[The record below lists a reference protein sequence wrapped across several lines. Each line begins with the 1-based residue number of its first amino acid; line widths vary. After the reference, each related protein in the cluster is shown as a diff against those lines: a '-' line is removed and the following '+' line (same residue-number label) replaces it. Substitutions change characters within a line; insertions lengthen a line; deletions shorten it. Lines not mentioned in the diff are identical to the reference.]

1 MVVIRAD
8 ANSKI
13 GMGHVMR
20 CLSVADALLKRGEE
34 VLFVTADDTPVPLLT
49 KKGIPYRVLHTDYA
63 DMEAELPE
71 LLAVLWEL
79 ALRAVSPEAALPQM
93 PSQRAESSEEA
104 LPQRNAAILVD
115 SYYVTEKYLAALKKR
130 ITTIYMDDIYAFSY
144 PVDMLIN
151 YNIYGEEMGYEK
163 DAAFADT
170 KLLLGTEYVPLR
182 EEFSAGAGYVQSRKK
197 LSPGAENVMPE
208 TERLLQTAGQGRMAA
223 DGGILITTGGSDSF
237 NLAGQL
243 LMEAMKYDALKE
255 KEYHV
260 VSGSLNPHIGEQQA
274 LAQKHENIHI
284 HCNVTNMAELMAE
297 SEVAL
302 SAGGSTLYEL
312 CAMGV
317 PVIAFSFA
325 ENQERLVQT
334 FVKRG
339 IAQYG
344 GNYRTDG
351 NKMIQNT
358 IAGLETLLEDENL
371 RTEYR
376 EKARTLVDGKGADR
390 IAEAIQALR

>member
-49 KKGIPYRVLHTDYA
+49 KKGIPYCVLHTDYA

-71 LLAVLWEL
+71 LWEVLREL
-79 ALRAVSPEAALPQM
+79 PQGAESPDAALAQKNT
-93 PSQRAESSEEA
+93 S
-104 LPQRNAAILVD
+104 ILVD

-182 EEFSAGAGYVQSRKK
+182 EEFSAGAGYAQSRKE
-197 LSPGAENVMPE
+197 LSAETENVTPAE
-208 TERLLQTAGQGRMAA
+208 DRLHQTAEQGRTA

-260 VSGSLNPHIGEQQA
+260 VSGSLNPHIGELQA

-312 CAMGV
+312 CAVGV

-358 IAGLETLLEDENL
+358 IAGLEKLCGDEAL
-371 RTEYR
+371 KTEYR
-376 EKARTLVDGKGADR
+376 RKALQLVDGRGAER
-390 IAEAIQALR
+390 IAEALLSEQ

>member
-63 DMEAELPE
+63 DMEAELPKLWNALSE
-71 LLAVLWEL
+71 LPQGPGV
-79 ALRAVSPEAALPQM
+79 PEAALPQKNT
-93 PSQRAESSEEA
+93 S
-104 LPQRNAAILVD
+104 ILVD

-182 EEFSAGAGYVQSRKK
+182 EEFSAGAGYAQSRKE
-197 LSPGAENVMPE
+197 LSAETENVTPAE
-208 TERLLQTAGQGRMAA
+208 DRLHQTAEQGRTA

-243 LMEAMKYDALKE
+243 LMEAMKYDALKT

-260 VSGSLNPHIGEQQA
+260 VSGSLNPHIGELQA

-297 SEVAL
+297 SKVAL

-358 IAGLETLLEDENL
+358 IAGLETLLEDKNL
-371 RTEYR
+371 RSEYR
-376 EKARTLVDGKGADR
+376 KKARTLVDGKGAER
-390 IAEAIQALR
+390 IAEALLSEQ

>member
-71 LLAVLWEL
+71 LWEVLRE
-79 ALRAVSPEAALPQM
+79 LPQG
-93 PSQRAESSEEA
+93 AESPDATLAQKNTS
-104 LPQRNAAILVD
+104 ILVD

-182 EEFSAGAGYVQSRKK
+182 EEFSAGAGYAQSRKE
-197 LSPGAENVMPE
+197 LSAETENVTPAE
-208 TERLLQTAGQGRMAA
+208 DRLHQTAEQGRTA

-260 VSGSLNPHIGEQQA
+260 VSGSLNPHIGELQA

-297 SEVAL
+297 SKVAL

-358 IAGLETLLEDENL
+358 IAGLETLLEDKNL
-371 RTEYR
+371 RSEYR
-376 EKARTLVDGKGADR
+376 KKARTLVDGKGAER
-390 IAEAIQALR
+390 IAEALLSEQ

>member
-49 KKGIPYRVLHTDYA
+49 KKGIPYRVLHTNYA

-71 LLAVLWEL
+71 LWEVLRE
-79 ALRAVSPEAALPQM
+79 LPQG
-93 PSQRAESSEEA
+93 AESPDATLAQKNTS
-104 LPQRNAAILVD
+104 ILVD

-182 EEFSAGAGYVQSRKK
+182 EEFSAGAGYAQSRKE
-197 LSPGAENVMPE
+197 LSAETENVTPAE
-208 TERLLQTAGQGRMAA
+208 DRLHQTAEQGRTA

-260 VSGSLNPHIGEQQA
+260 VSGSLNPHIGELQA

-297 SEVAL
+297 SKVAL

-358 IAGLETLLEDENL
+358 IAGLETLLEDKNL
-371 RTEYR
+371 RSEYR
-376 EKARTLVDGKGADR
+376 KKARTLVDGKGAER
-390 IAEAIQALR
+390 IAEALLSEQ

>member
-20 CLSVADALLKRGEE
+20 CLSVADALVKRGEE

-71 LLAVLWEL
+71 LWNALSEL
-79 ALRAVSPEAALPQM
+79 PQGPEVPEAALPQ
-93 PSQRAESSEEA
+93 
-104 LPQRNAAILVD
+104 RNTFILVD

-130 ITTIYMDDIYAFSY
+130 IITIYMDDIYAFSY

-151 YNIYGEEMGYEK
+151 YNVYGEEMGYEK

-182 EEFSAGAGYVQSRKK
+182 EEFAAGAGYAQSRKE
-197 LSPGAENVMPE
+197 LSAETENVTPAE
-208 TERLLQTAGQGRMAA
+208 DRLHQMAEQGRTA

-260 VSGSLNPHIGEQQA
+260 VSGSLNLHIGELQA

-297 SEVAL
+297 SEIAL

-371 RTEYR
+371 RAEYR
-376 EKARTLVDGKGADR
+376 KKVRTLVDGKGADR
-390 IAEAIQALR
+390 IAEAIQALK

>member
-20 CLSVADALLKRGEE
+20 CLSVVDALVKCGEE

-49 KKGIPYRVLHTDYA
+49 KKGVSYRVLHTDYA

-71 LLAVLWEL
+71 LLAVLREL
-79 ALRAVSPEAALPQM
+79 ALRAVSPEMVLPQM
-93 PSQRAESSEEA
+93 PSQGAESPDAA
-104 LPQRNAAILVD
+104 LAQKNTSILVD

-182 EEFSAGAGYVQSRKK
+182 EEFSARAGYVQSRKV
-197 LSPGAENVMPE
+197 LSLGAANVTP
-208 TERLLQTAGQGRMAA
+208 AA

-260 VSGSLNPHIGEQQA
+260 VSGSLNPHIGELQA

-371 RTEYR
+371 RAEYR
-376 EKARTLVDGKGADR
+376 KKARTLVDGKGADR
-390 IAEAIQALR
+390 IAEVILSC

>member
-49 KKGIPYRVLHTDYA
+49 KKGIPYCVLHTDYA

-71 LLAVLWEL
+71 LWEVLREL
-79 ALRAVSPEAALPQM
+79 PQGAESPDAALAQKNT
-93 PSQRAESSEEA
+93 S
-104 LPQRNAAILVD
+104 ILVD

-182 EEFSAGAGYVQSRKK
+182 EEFSAGAGYAQSRKE
-197 LSPGAENVMPE
+197 LSAETENVTPAE
-208 TERLLQTAGQGRMAA
+208 DRLHQTAEQGRTA

-260 VSGSLNPHIGEQQA
+260 VSGSLNPHIGELQA

-312 CAMGV
+312 CAVGV

-358 IAGLETLLEDENL
+358 IAGLETLLEDKNL
-371 RTEYR
+371 RSEYR
-376 EKARTLVDGKGADR
+376 KKARTLVDGKGAER
-390 IAEAIQALR
+390 IAEALLSEQ

>member
-20 CLSVADALLKRGEE
+20 CLSVVDALLKRGEE

-49 KKGIPYRVLHTDYA
+49 KKGVPYRILHTDYA
-63 DMEAELPE
+63 DMEAELPKLWNALSE
-71 LLAVLWEL
+71 LPQGPGV
-79 ALRAVSPEAALPQM
+79 PEAALPQ
-93 PSQRAESSEEA
+93 
-104 LPQRNAAILVD
+104 RNTSILVD

-182 EEFSAGAGYVQSRKK
+182 EEFSAGAGYAQSRKE
-197 LSPGAENVMPE
+197 LSAETENVTPAE
-208 TERLLQTAGQGRMAA
+208 DRLHQTAEQGRTA

-260 VSGSLNPHIGEQQA
+260 VSGSLNPHIGELQA

-312 CAMGV
+312 CAVGV

-358 IAGLETLLEDENL
+358 IAGLETLLEDKNL

-376 EKARTLVDGKGADR
+376 KKARTLVDGKGADR
-390 IAEAIQALR
+390 IAEAIISGR

>member
-20 CLSVADALLKRGEE
+20 CLSVADALIKRREE
-34 VLFVTADDTPVPLLT
+34 VLFVTADDTPVPLLI

-63 DMEAELPE
+63 DMEAELPGLLCILQE
-71 LLAVLWEL
+71 LT
-79 ALRAVSPEAALPQM
+79 
-93 PSQRAESSEEA
+93 QRAELPEEVLSRMSS
-104 LPQRNAAILVD
+104 QRKDIAILVD

-163 DAAFADT
+163 AAAFADT
-170 KLLLGTEYVPLR
+170 KLLLGTKYVPLR
-182 EEFSAGAGYVQSRKK
+182 EEFSAGAGYVQSRKEF
-197 LSPGAENVMPE
+197 SEGVENVTP
-208 TERLLQTAGQGRMAA
+208 AA

-243 LMEAMKYDALKE
+243 LMEAMKYDALKT

-260 VSGSLNPHIGEQQA
+260 VSGSLNPHIGELQA

-312 CAMGV
+312 CAVGV

-325 ENQERLVQT
+325 ENQEHLVQT

-351 NKMIQNT
+351 NNMIQNT
-358 IAGLETLLEDENL
+358 IAGLQKLCGDEAL
-371 RTEYR
+371 KTEYR
-376 EKARTLVDGKGADR
+376 RKALQLVDGRGAER
-390 IAEAIQALR
+390 IAEALLSEQ

>member
-20 CLSVADALLKRGEE
+20 CLSVADALVKRREE

-71 LLAVLWEL
+71 LLAVLREL
-79 ALRAVSPEAALPQM
+79 TLRAESPEAAL
-93 PSQRAESSEEA
+93 
-104 LPQRNAAILVD
+104 LQRNTSILVD

-182 EEFSAGAGYVQSRKK
+182 EEFSAGEQQR
-197 LSPGAENVMPE
+197 
-208 TERLLQTAGQGRMAA
+208 TAA

-260 VSGSLNPHIGEQQA
+260 VSGSLNPHIGELQA

-351 NKMIQNT
+351 NKMVQNT

-376 EKARTLVDGKGADR
+376 KKARTLVDGKGADR
-390 IAEAIQALR
+390 IAEAIQALK

>member
-49 KKGIPYRVLHTDYA
+49 KKGIPCRVLHTDYA

-71 LLAVLWEL
+71 LWNALSEL
-79 ALRAVSPEAALPQM
+79 PQGPGAPEAALPQM

-170 KLLLGTEYVPLR
+170 KLLLGANYVPLR
-182 EEFSAGAGYVQSRKK
+182 EEFSAGAGYVQSRKV
-197 LSPGAENVMPE
+197 LSLGAANVTP
-208 TERLLQTAGQGRMAA
+208 AA

-260 VSGSLNPHIGEQQA
+260 VSGSLNPHIGELQA

-376 EKARTLVDGKGADR
+376 KKARTLVDGKGADR
-390 IAEAIQALR
+390 IAEVIQALK

>member
-20 CLSVADALLKRGEE
+20 CLSVADALIKRREE
-34 VLFVTADDTPVPLLT
+34 VLFVTADDTPVPLLI

-63 DMEAELPE
+63 DMEAELHKLWNALSE
-71 LLAVLWEL
+71 LPQGPGV
-79 ALRAVSPEAALPQM
+79 PEAALPQ
-93 PSQRAESSEEA
+93 
-104 LPQRNAAILVD
+104 RNTFILVD

-170 KLLLGTEYVPLR
+170 KLLLGTKYVPLR
-182 EEFSAGAGYVQSRKK
+182 EEFSAGAGYGQSCKEF
-197 LSPGAENVMPE
+197 SEGVENVTP
-208 TERLLQTAGQGRMAA
+208 AA

-243 LMEAMKYDALKE
+243 LMEAMKYDALKT

-260 VSGSLNPHIGEQQA
+260 VSGSLNPHIGELQA

-312 CAMGV
+312 CAVGV

-351 NKMIQNT
+351 NKMIQN
-358 IAGLETLLEDENL
+358 
-371 RTEYR
+371 
-376 EKARTLVDGKGADR
+376 
-390 IAEAIQALR
+390 

>member
-49 KKGIPYRVLHTDYA
+49 KKGVPYRVLHTDYA
-63 DMEAELPE
+63 DMEAELPKLWNALSE
-71 LLAVLWEL
+71 LPQGPGE
-79 ALRAVSPEAALPQM
+79 PEAALPQ
-93 PSQRAESSEEA
+93 
-104 LPQRNAAILVD
+104 RNTFILVD

-170 KLLLGTEYVPLR
+170 KLLLGTKYVPLR
-182 EEFSAGAGYVQSRKK
+182 EEFSAGAGYGQSRKE
-197 LSPGAENVMPE
+197 LSAETENVTPAE
-208 TERLLQTAGQGRMAA
+208 DRLHQTAEQGRTA

-260 VSGSLNPHIGEQQA
+260 VSGSLNPHIGELQA

-312 CAMGV
+312 CAVGV

-358 IAGLETLLEDENL
+358 IAGLETLLEDKNL
-371 RTEYR
+371 RSEYR
-376 EKARTLVDGKGADR
+376 KKAHTLVDGKGAER
-390 IAEAIQALR
+390 IAEALLSEQ

>member
-49 KKGIPYRVLHTDYA
+49 KKGVPYRVLHTDYA
-63 DMEAELPE
+63 DMEAELPGLLCILQE
-71 LLAVLWEL
+71 LT
-79 ALRAVSPEAALPQM
+79 
-93 PSQRAESSEEA
+93 QRAELPEEVLSRMSS
-104 LPQRNAAILVD
+104 QRKDIAILVD

-170 KLLLGTEYVPLR
+170 KLLLGANYVPLR
-182 EEFSAGAGYVQSRKK
+182 EEFSAGAGYVQSRKE
-197 LSPGAENVMPE
+197 LSLGAANVTPAE
-208 TERLLQTAGQGRMAA
+208 E
-223 DGGILITTGGSDSF
+223 GGILITTGGSDSF

-358 IAGLETLLEDENL
+358 IAGLEKLCGDEAL
-371 RTEYR
+371 KTEYR
-376 EKARTLVDGKGADR
+376 RKALQLVDGRGAER
-390 IAEAIQALR
+390 IAEALLSEQ

>member
-34 VLFVTADDTPVPLLT
+34 VLFVTADDTPVPLLI
-49 KKGIPYRVLHTDYA
+49 KKGVPYRVLHTDYA

-71 LLAVLWEL
+71 LWEVLREL
-79 ALRAVSPEAALPQM
+79 PQGAESPEAALAQKNT
-93 PSQRAESSEEA
+93 S
-104 LPQRNAAILVD
+104 ILVD

-130 ITTIYMDDIYAFSY
+130 IITIYMDDIYAFSY

-182 EEFSAGAGYVQSRKK
+182 EEFSA
-197 LSPGAENVMPE
+197 AEQQR
-208 TERLLQTAGQGRMAA
+208 TAA

-358 IAGLETLLEDENL
+358 IAGLEKLCGDEAL
-371 RTEYR
+371 KTEYR
-376 EKARTLVDGKGADR
+376 RKALQLVDGRGAER
-390 IAEAIQALR
+390 IAEALLSEQ

>member
-49 KKGIPYRVLHTDYA
+49 KKGVPYRVLHTDYA

-71 LLAVLWEL
+71 LWEVLREL
-79 ALRAVSPEAALPQM
+79 PQGAESPDAALAQKNT
-93 PSQRAESSEEA
+93 S
-104 LPQRNAAILVD
+104 ILVD

-182 EEFSAGAGYVQSRKK
+182 EEFSAGEQQR
-197 LSPGAENVMPE
+197 
-208 TERLLQTAGQGRMAA
+208 TAANC
-223 DGGILITTGGSDSF
+223 GILITTGGSDSF

-243 LMEAMKYDALKE
+243 LTEAMKYDALKE

-260 VSGSLNPHIGEQQA
+260 VSGSLNPHIGELQA
-274 LAQKHENIHI
+274 LAEKHENIHI

-376 EKARTLVDGKGADR
+376 KKARTLVDGKGADR
-390 IAEAIQALR
+390 IAEAIQAFK

>member
-20 CLSVADALLKRGEE
+20 CLSVADVLLKRGEE

-49 KKGIPYRVLHTDYA
+49 KKGVPYRVLHTDYA

-71 LLAVLWEL
+71 LWEVLREL
-79 ALRAVSPEAALPQM
+79 PQGAESPDAALAQKNT
-93 PSQRAESSEEA
+93 S
-104 LPQRNAAILVD
+104 ILVD

-182 EEFSAGAGYVQSRKK
+182 EEFSAGAGYAQSRKE
-197 LSPGAENVMPE
+197 LSAETENVTPAE
-208 TERLLQTAGQGRMAA
+208 DRLHQTAEQGRTA

-260 VSGSLNPHIGEQQA
+260 VSGSLNPHIGELQA

-312 CAMGV
+312 CAVGV

-358 IAGLETLLEDENL
+358 IAGLEKLCGDEAL
-371 RTEYR
+371 KTEYR
-376 EKARTLVDGKGADR
+376 RKALQLVDGRGAER
-390 IAEAIQALR
+390 IAEALLSEQ

>member
-20 CLSVADALLKRGEE
+20 CLSVADALVKRGEE

-49 KKGIPYRVLHTDYA
+49 KKGIPYRVLHTNYA

-71 LLAVLWEL
+71 LWEVLRE
-79 ALRAVSPEAALPQM
+79 LPQG
-93 PSQRAESSEEA
+93 AESPEEA
-104 LPQRNAAILVD
+104 LPQRNTFILVD

-170 KLLLGTEYVPLR
+170 KILLGTEYVPLR
-182 EEFSAGAGYVQSRKK
+182 EEFSA
-197 LSPGAENVMPE
+197 AEQQR
-208 TERLLQTAGQGRMAA
+208 TAA

-260 VSGSLNPHIGEQQA
+260 VSGSLNPHIGELQA

-376 EKARTLVDGKGADR
+376 KKARTLVDGKGADR
-390 IAEAIQALR
+390 IAEAILSC

>member
-20 CLSVADALLKRGEE
+20 CLSVADALVKRGEE

-71 LLAVLWEL
+71 LWEVLREL
-79 ALRAVSPEAALPQM
+79 PQGAESPEAALAQKNT
-93 PSQRAESSEEA
+93 S
-104 LPQRNAAILVD
+104 ILVD

-130 ITTIYMDDIYAFSY
+130 IITIYMDDIYAFSY

-182 EEFSAGAGYVQSRKK
+182 EEFSA
-197 LSPGAENVMPE
+197 AEQQR
-208 TERLLQTAGQGRMAA
+208 TAA

-371 RTEYR
+371 QTEYR

-390 IAEAIQALR
+390 IAEAIQALK

>member
-49 KKGIPYRVLHTDYA
+49 KKGVPYRVLHTDYA
-63 DMEAELPE
+63 DMEAELPKLWNALSE
-71 LLAVLWEL
+71 LPQGPGE
-79 ALRAVSPEAALPQM
+79 PEAALPQ
-93 PSQRAESSEEA
+93 
-104 LPQRNAAILVD
+104 RNTFILVD

-170 KLLLGTEYVPLR
+170 KLLLGTKYVPLR
-182 EEFSAGAGYVQSRKK
+182 EEFSAGAGYGQSRKE
-197 LSPGAENVMPE
+197 LSAETENVTPAE
-208 TERLLQTAGQGRMAA
+208 DRLHQTAEQGRTA

-255 KEYHV
+255 KKYHV
-260 VSGSLNPHIGEQQA
+260 VSGSLNPHIGELQA

-297 SEVAL
+297 SKVAL

-358 IAGLETLLEDENL
+358 IAGLETLLEDKNL
-371 RTEYR
+371 RSEYR
-376 EKARTLVDGKGADR
+376 KKARTLVDGKGADR
-390 IAEAIQALR
+390 IAEAIISGR

>member
-71 LLAVLWEL
+71 LLAVLREL
-79 ALRAVSPEAALPQM
+79 TLRAESPEMVLPQM
-93 PSQRAESSEEA
+93 PSQGAESPDAA
-104 LPQRNAAILVD
+104 LAQKNTSILVD

-182 EEFSAGAGYVQSRKK
+182 EEFSAGAGYVQSRKV
-197 LSPGAENVMPE
+197 LSLGAANVTP
-208 TERLLQTAGQGRMAA
+208 AA

-260 VSGSLNPHIGEQQA
+260 VSGSLNPHIGELQA

-376 EKARTLVDGKGADR
+376 EKARTLVDGKGAGR
-390 IAEAIQALR
+390 IAEAILSC

>member
-20 CLSVADALLKRGEE
+20 CLSVADALVKRGEE

-71 LLAVLWEL
+71 LWNALSEL
-79 ALRAVSPEAALPQM
+79 PQGPGVPEAALPQKNT
-93 PSQRAESSEEA
+93 S
-104 LPQRNAAILVD
+104 ILVD

-170 KLLLGTEYVPLR
+170 KLLLGANYVPLR
-182 EEFSAGAGYVQSRKK
+182 KEFSA
-197 LSPGAENVMPE
+197 AEQQR
-208 TERLLQTAGQGRMAA
+208 TAA

-260 VSGSLNPHIGEQQA
+260 VSGSLNPHIGELQA
-274 LAQKHENIHI
+274 LAEKHENIHI

-358 IAGLETLLEDENL
+358 IAGIETLLEDENL

-390 IAEAIQALR
+390 IAEAIQVLK

>member
-20 CLSVADALLKRGEE
+20 CLSVADALIKRGEE

-49 KKGIPYRVLHTDYA
+49 KKGVPYRVLHTDYA
-63 DMEAELPE
+63 DMEAELPGLLCILQE
-71 LLAVLWEL
+71 LT
-79 ALRAVSPEAALPQM
+79 
-93 PSQRAESSEEA
+93 QRAELPEEVLSRMSS
-104 LPQRNAAILVD
+104 QRKDIAILVD

-170 KLLLGTEYVPLR
+170 KLLLGTKYVPLRAEFTVGAGYVPLR
-182 EEFSAGAGYVQSRKK
+182 EEFTARAGQA
-197 LSPGAENVMPE
+197 PVME
-208 TERLLQTAGQGRMAA
+208 KVSQTAGQMAN
-223 DGGILITTGGSDSF
+223 GSVLITTGGSDSF
-237 NLAGQL
+237 HLAGQL
-243 LMEAMKYDALKE
+243 LMEAMKYDVLKT
-255 KEYHV
+255 KEYYV
-260 VSGSLNPHIGEQQA
+260 VSGSLNPHIGELQA

-312 CAMGV
+312 CAVGV

-358 IAGLETLLEDENL
+358 IAGLEKLCGDEAL
-371 RTEYR
+371 KTEYR
-376 EKARTLVDGKGADR
+376 RKALQLVDGRGAER
-390 IAEAIQALR
+390 IAEALLSEQ

>member
-20 CLSVADALLKRGEE
+20 CLSVADALVKRGEE

-63 DMEAELPE
+63 DMEAELPKLWNALSE
-71 LLAVLWEL
+71 LPQG
-79 ALRAVSPEAALPQM
+79 SGAAL
-93 PSQRAESSEEA
+93 
-104 LPQRNAAILVD
+104 LQRNTSILVD
-115 SYYVTEKYLAALKKR
+115 SYYVTEKYLAALKSR

-182 EEFSAGAGYVQSRKK
+182 EEFSA
-197 LSPGAENVMPE
+197 AEQQ
-208 TERLLQTAGQGRMAA
+208 RTAANC
-223 DGGILITTGGSDSF
+223 GILITTGGSDSF

-260 VSGSLNPHIGEQQA
+260 VSGSLNPHIGELQA
-274 LAQKHENIHI
+274 LAEKHENIHI

-297 SEVAL
+297 NEVAL
-302 SAGGSTLYEL
+302 SAGGSTLYEF

-376 EKARTLVDGKGADR
+376 KKARTLVDGKGAGR
-390 IAEAIQALR
+390 IAEAILSC

>member
-20 CLSVADALLKRGEE
+20 CLSVVDALVKRGEE

-49 KKGIPYRVLHTDYA
+49 KKGVPYRVLHTDYA
-63 DMEAELPE
+63 DMEAELPKLWNALSE
-71 LLAVLWEL
+71 LPQGPGV
-79 ALRAVSPEAALPQM
+79 PEAT
-93 PSQRAESSEEA
+93 
-104 LPQRNAAILVD
+104 LPQRNTFILVD

-182 EEFSAGAGYVQSRKK
+182 EEFAAGAGYAQSRKE
-197 LSPGAENVMPE
+197 LSAETENVTPAE
-208 TERLLQTAGQGRMAA
+208 DRLHQMAEQGRTA

-260 VSGSLNPHIGEQQA
+260 VSGSLNPHIGELQD

-297 SEVAL
+297 SKVAL

-339 IAQYG
+339 IVQYG

-376 EKARTLVDGKGADR
+376 KKARTLVDGKGAGR
-390 IAEAIQALR
+390 IAEAILSC

>member
-20 CLSVADALLKRGEE
+20 CLSVADALIKRREE
-34 VLFVTADDTPVPLLT
+34 VLFVTADDTPVPLLI

-63 DMEAELPE
+63 DMEAELPGLLCILQE
-71 LLAVLWEL
+71 LT
-79 ALRAVSPEAALPQM
+79 
-93 PSQRAESSEEA
+93 QRAELPEEVLSRMSS
-104 LPQRNAAILVD
+104 QRKDIAILVD

-170 KLLLGTEYVPLR
+170 KLLLGANYVPLR
-182 EEFSAGAGYVQSRKK
+182 EEFSAGAGYVQSRKE
-197 LSPGAENVMPE
+197 LSLGAANVTPAE
-208 TERLLQTAGQGRMAA
+208 E
-223 DGGILITTGGSDSF
+223 GGILITTGGSDSF

-260 VSGSLNPHIGEQQA
+260 VSGSLNPHIGELQA
-274 LAQKHENIHI
+274 LAKKHENIHI

-358 IAGLETLLEDENL
+358 IAGLETLLEDKNL

-376 EKARTLVDGKGADR
+376 KKARTLVDGKGADR
-390 IAEAIQALR
+390 IAEAIISGR

>member
-20 CLSVADALLKRGEE
+20 CLSVADALVKRGEE

-49 KKGIPYRVLHTDYA
+49 KKGVPYRVLHTDYA

-71 LLAVLWEL
+71 LWNALSEL
-79 ALRAVSPEAALPQM
+79 PQGPGVPEAAL
-93 PSQRAESSEEA
+93 
-104 LPQRNAAILVD
+104 LQRNTSILVD

-182 EEFSAGAGYVQSRKK
+182 EEFSAGAGYAQSRKE
-197 LSPGAENVMPE
+197 LSAETENVTSAE
-208 TERLLQTAGQGRMAA
+208 

-260 VSGSLNPHIGEQQA
+260 VSGSLNPHIGELQA

-302 SAGGSTLYEL
+302 SAGGSTLYEF

-371 RTEYR
+371 RAEYR
-376 EKARTLVDGKGADR
+376 EKARTLVDGKGAGR
-390 IAEAIQALR
+390 IAEAIQALK

>member
-20 CLSVADALLKRGEE
+20 CLSVADALLKRREE

-71 LLAVLWEL
+71 LWEVLRE
-79 ALRAVSPEAALPQM
+79 LPQG
-93 PSQRAESSEEA
+93 AESPDATLAQKNTS
-104 LPQRNAAILVD
+104 ILVD

-144 PVDMLIN
+144 SVDMLIN

-170 KLLLGTEYVPLR
+170 KLLLGANYVPLR
-182 EEFSAGAGYVQSRKK
+182 EEFSAGAGYVQSRKE
-197 LSPGAENVMPE
+197 LSAETENVTPAE
-208 TERLLQTAGQGRMAA
+208 DRLHQTAEQGRTA

-260 VSGSLNPHIGEQQA
+260 VSGSLNPHIGELQA
-274 LAQKHENIHI
+274 LAKKHENIHI

-334 FVKRG
+334 FVKRD

-358 IAGLETLLEDENL
+358 IAGLETLLEDKNL

-376 EKARTLVDGKGADR
+376 KKARTLVDGKGAER
-390 IAEAIQALR
+390 IAEALLSEQ

>member
-34 VLFVTADDTPVPLLT
+34 VLFVTADDTPVSLLI

-63 DMEAELPE
+63 DMEAELPGLLCILQE
-71 LLAVLWEL
+71 LT
-79 ALRAVSPEAALPQM
+79 
-93 PSQRAESSEEA
+93 QRADI
-104 LPQRNAAILVD
+104 AILVD
-115 SYYVTEKYLAALKKR
+115 SYYVTEKYLAVLKKR
-130 ITTIYMDDIYAFSY
+130 MTTIYMDDIYAFSY

-170 KLLLGTEYVPLR
+170 KLLLGTKYVPLR
-182 EEFSAGAGYVQSRKK
+182 EEFSQA
-197 LSPGAENVMPE
+197 AEYESLKDVS
-208 TERLLQTAGQGRMAA
+208 QTAGYEPLWEVASRTAGQAA

-260 VSGSLNPHIGEQQA
+260 VSGSLNPHIGELQA

-284 HCNVTNMAELMAE
+284 HCNVTNMAELMAR
-297 SEVAL
+297 SEIAL

-317 PVIAFSFA
+317 PTIAFSFA

-334 FVKRG
+334 FARRG
-339 IAQYG
+339 IVLYG
-344 GNYRTDG
+344 GNYRTEG
-351 NKMIQNT
+351 SGMVQQT
-358 IAGLETLLEDENL
+358 IAGLQKLCGDETLK
-371 RTEYR
+371 TEYR
-376 EKARTLVDGKGADR
+376 RKALHLVDGRGAER
-390 IAEAIQALR
+390 IAEALLLEL

>member
-20 CLSVADALLKRGEE
+20 CLSVADALVKRGEE

-71 LLAVLWEL
+71 LWEVLREL
-79 ALRAVSPEAALPQM
+79 PQGAESPEAALAQKNT
-93 PSQRAESSEEA
+93 S
-104 LPQRNAAILVD
+104 ILVD

-182 EEFSAGAGYVQSRKK
+182 EEFSAGEQQR
-197 LSPGAENVMPE
+197 
-208 TERLLQTAGQGRMAA
+208 TAANC
-223 DGGILITTGGSDSF
+223 GILITTGGSDSF

-260 VSGSLNPHIGEQQA
+260 VSGSLNPHIGELQA

-284 HCNVTNMAELMAE
+284 HCNVTNMAELMTE

-358 IAGLETLLEDENL
+358 IAGLQKLCGDEAL
-371 RTEYR
+371 KTEYR
-376 EKARTLVDGKGADR
+376 RKALQLVDGRGAER
-390 IAEAIQALR
+390 IAEALLSEQ

>member
-20 CLSVADALLKRGEE
+20 CLSVADALVKRGEE

-63 DMEAELPE
+63 DMEAELPKLWNALSE
-71 LLAVLWEL
+71 LPQG
-79 ALRAVSPEAALPQM
+79 SGAAL
-93 PSQRAESSEEA
+93 
-104 LPQRNAAILVD
+104 LQRNTSILVD

-182 EEFSAGAGYVQSRKK
+182 EEFAAGAGYAQSRKV
-197 LSPGAENVMPE
+197 LSLGAANVTP
-208 TERLLQTAGQGRMAA
+208 AA
-223 DGGILITTGGSDSF
+223 NCGILITTGGSDSF

-260 VSGSLNPHIGEQQA
+260 VSGSLNPHIGELQA
-274 LAQKHENIHI
+274 LAEKHENIHI

-297 SEVAL
+297 NEVAL
-302 SAGGSTLYEL
+302 SAGGSTLYEF

-371 RTEYR
+371 RAEYR
-376 EKARTLVDGKGADR
+376 KKARTLVDGKGADR
-390 IAEAIQALR
+390 IAEAILSC

>member
-20 CLSVADALLKRGEE
+20 CLSVADALLKRREE

-49 KKGIPYRVLHTDYA
+49 KKGVPYRVLHTDYA
-63 DMEAELPE
+63 DMEAELPGLLCILQE
-71 LLAVLWEL
+71 LT
-79 ALRAVSPEAALPQM
+79 
-93 PSQRAESSEEA
+93 QRAELPEEVLSRMSS
-104 LPQRNAAILVD
+104 QRKDIAILVD

-170 KLLLGTEYVPLR
+170 KLLLGANYVPLR
-182 EEFSAGAGYVQSRKK
+182 EEFSAGAGYVQSRKE
-197 LSPGAENVMPE
+197 LSLGAANVTPAE
-208 TERLLQTAGQGRMAA
+208 DRLHQTAEQGRTA

-260 VSGSLNPHIGEQQA
+260 VSGSLNPHIGELQA

-284 HCNVTNMAELMAE
+284 HCNVTNMAELMTE

-358 IAGLETLLEDENL
+358 IAGLQKLCGDEAL
-371 RTEYR
+371 KTEYR
-376 EKARTLVDGKGADR
+376 RKALQLVDGRGAER
-390 IAEAIQALR
+390 IAEALLSEQ

>member
-71 LLAVLWEL
+71 LWEVLREL
-79 ALRAVSPEAALPQM
+79 PQGAESPDAALAQKNT
-93 PSQRAESSEEA
+93 S
-104 LPQRNAAILVD
+104 ILVD

-182 EEFSAGAGYVQSRKK
+182 EEFSAGAGYAQSRKE
-197 LSPGAENVMPE
+197 LSAETENVTPAE
-208 TERLLQTAGQGRMAA
+208 DRLHQTAEQGRTA

-260 VSGSLNPHIGEQQA
+260 VSGSLNPHIGELQA

-312 CAMGV
+312 CAVGV

-358 IAGLETLLEDENL
+358 IAGLETLLEDKNL

-376 EKARTLVDGKGADR
+376 KKARTLVDGKGADR
-390 IAEAIQALR
+390 IAEAIISGR

>member
-63 DMEAELPE
+63 DMEAELPKLWNALSE
-71 LLAVLWEL
+71 LPQGPGV
-79 ALRAVSPEAALPQM
+79 PEAALPQ
-93 PSQRAESSEEA
+93 
-104 LPQRNAAILVD
+104 RNTSILVD

-170 KLLLGTEYVPLR
+170 KLLLGANYVPLR
-182 EEFSAGAGYVQSRKK
+182 EEFSAGAGYVQSRKE
-197 LSPGAENVMPE
+197 LSAETENVTPAE
-208 TERLLQTAGQGRMAA
+208 DKLHQTAEQGRTA

-243 LMEAMKYDALKE
+243 LMEAMKYDALKT

-260 VSGSLNPHIGEQQA
+260 VSGSLNPHIGELQA

-297 SEVAL
+297 SKVAL

-358 IAGLETLLEDENL
+358 IAGLETLLEDKNL
-371 RTEYR
+371 RSEYR
-376 EKARTLVDGKGADR
+376 KKALQLVDGRGAER
-390 IAEAIQALR
+390 IAEALLSEQ

>member
-34 VLFVTADDTPVPLLT
+34 VLFVTADDTPVPLLI
-49 KKGIPYRVLHTDYA
+49 KKGVPYRVLHTDYA
-63 DMEAELPE
+63 DMEAELPG
-71 LLAVLWEL
+71 LLAVLREL
-79 ALRAVSPEAALPQM
+79 TLRAESPEAAL
-93 PSQRAESSEEA
+93 
-104 LPQRNAAILVD
+104 LQRNTSILVD
-115 SYYVTEKYLAALKKR
+115 SYYVTEKYLAALKSR

-182 EEFSAGAGYVQSRKK
+182 EEFLAGEQQR
-197 LSPGAENVMPE
+197 
-208 TERLLQTAGQGRMAA
+208 TAANC
-223 DGGILITTGGSDSF
+223 GILITTGGSDSF

-260 VSGSLNPHIGEQQA
+260 VSGSLNPHIGELQA
-274 LAQKHENIHI
+274 LAEKHENIHI

-358 IAGLETLLEDENL
+358 IAGLQKLCGDEAL
-371 RTEYR
+371 KTEYR
-376 EKARTLVDGKGADR
+376 RKALQLVDGRGAER
-390 IAEAIQALR
+390 IAEALLSEQ

>member
-71 LLAVLWEL
+71 LWEVLRELPQGAESPDAVL
-79 ALRAVSPEAALPQM
+79 AQKNTS
-93 PSQRAESSEEA
+93 
-104 LPQRNAAILVD
+104 ILVD

-182 EEFSAGAGYVQSRKK
+182 EEFSAGAGYAQSRKE
-197 LSPGAENVMPE
+197 LSAETENVTPAE
-208 TERLLQTAGQGRMAA
+208 DRLHQTAEQGRTA

-237 NLAGQL
+237 NLVGQL

-260 VSGSLNPHIGEQQA
+260 VSGSLNPHIGELQA

-312 CAMGV
+312 CAVGV

-358 IAGLETLLEDENL
+358 IAGLETLLEDKNL

-376 EKARTLVDGKGADR
+376 KKARTLVDGKGADR
-390 IAEAIQALR
+390 IAEALLSEQ

>member
-49 KKGIPYRVLHTDYA
+49 KKGVPYRVLHTDYA

-71 LLAVLWEL
+71 LWEVLREL
-79 ALRAVSPEAALPQM
+79 PQGAESPEAALAQKNT
-93 PSQRAESSEEA
+93 S
-104 LPQRNAAILVD
+104 ILVD

-182 EEFSAGAGYVQSRKK
+182 EEFSAGAGYAQSRKE
-197 LSPGAENVMPE
+197 LSAETENVTPAE
-208 TERLLQTAGQGRMAA
+208 DRLHQTAEQGRTA

-260 VSGSLNPHIGEQQA
+260 VSGSLNPHIGELQA

-312 CAMGV
+312 CAVGV

-358 IAGLETLLEDENL
+358 IAGLETLLEDKNL
-371 RTEYR
+371 RSEYR
-376 EKARTLVDGKGADR
+376 KKARTLVDGKGADR
-390 IAEAIQALR
+390 IAEAIISGR

>member
-1 MVVIRAD
+1 M
-8 ANSKI
+8 
-13 GMGHVMR
+13 
-20 CLSVADALLKRGEE
+20 
-34 VLFVTADDTPVPLLT
+34 
-49 KKGIPYRVLHTDYA
+49 
-63 DMEAELPE
+63 
-71 LLAVLWEL
+71 
-79 ALRAVSPEAALPQM
+79 
-93 PSQRAESSEEA
+93 
-104 LPQRNAAILVD
+104 PQRNTAILVD

-182 EEFSAGAGYVQSRKK
+182 EEFSVGAGYVQSRKK
-197 LSPGAENVMPE
+197 LSEGAGNVAP
-208 TERLLQTAGQGRMAA
+208 AA
-223 DGGILITTGGSDSF
+223 DGDILITTGGSDSF

-260 VSGSLNPHIGEQQA
+260 VSGSLNPHIGELQA
-274 LAQKHENIHI
+274 LAKKHENIHI

-351 NKMIQNT
+351 NRMIQNT

-371 RTEYR
+371 RAEYR
-376 EKARTLVDGKGADR
+376 KKARTLVDGKGADR
-390 IAEAIQALR
+390 IAEVILSC

>member
-20 CLSVADALLKRGEE
+20 CLSVADALVKRGEE

-71 LLAVLWEL
+71 LLAVLREL
-79 ALRAVSPEAALPQM
+79 TLRAESPEAAL
-93 PSQRAESSEEA
+93 
-104 LPQRNAAILVD
+104 LQRNTSILVD
-115 SYYVTEKYLAALKKR
+115 SYYVTEKYLAALKSR
-130 ITTIYMDDIYAFSY
+130 ITTIYMDDVYAFSY

-170 KLLLGTEYVPLR
+170 KLLLGAKYVPLR
-182 EEFSAGAGYVQSRKK
+182 EEFSA
-197 LSPGAENVMPE
+197 AE
-208 TERLLQTAGQGRMAA
+208 QGRTVA

-260 VSGSLNPHIGEQQA
+260 VSGSLNPHIGELQA

-390 IAEAIQALR
+390 IAEAIQALK

>member
-63 DMEAELPE
+63 DMEAELPKLWNALSE
-71 LLAVLWEL
+71 LPQGPGV
-79 ALRAVSPEAALPQM
+79 PEAALPQKNT
-93 PSQRAESSEEA
+93 S
-104 LPQRNAAILVD
+104 ILVD

-170 KLLLGTEYVPLR
+170 KLLLGANYVPLR
-182 EEFSAGAGYVQSRKK
+182 EEFSAGAGYAQSRKE
-197 LSPGAENVMPE
+197 LSAETENVTPAE
-208 TERLLQTAGQGRMAA
+208 E
-223 DGGILITTGGSDSF
+223 GGILITTGGSDSF

-260 VSGSLNPHIGEQQA
+260 VSGSLNPHIGELQA

-358 IAGLETLLEDENL
+358 IAGLEKLCGDEAL
-371 RTEYR
+371 KTEYR
-376 EKARTLVDGKGADR
+376 RKALQLVDGRGAER
-390 IAEAIQALR
+390 IAEALLSEQ